1 METNLCRSFITC
13 LEWMRICVGFLLIA
27 WSGNEY
33 LHDLHCLLGVE
44 TNLCRI
50 FIDCLEWKCIS
61 AWSSLLAWVW
71 KRICVGSLLI
81 VWSGNESV
89 HEFYCLF
96 GVDANLCRIFIDC
109 LEWKWISTGSSLLP
123 YSENESVKDLHCL
136 FGVDRSCAWYLLL
149 VWSGNG
155 SMVDCI
161 ACLEWKR
168 ICAGFVLLAWSVN
181 EYVQVIYCLCMSV
194 SALWIQ
200 LFCLI
205 PAYYVLVTSY
215 ALDFQRHMLWSSTL
229 CSMNWSERLL
239 FPLLIF
245 MVLFTIT
252 VYNYLSKLSGRNI
265 V

>member
-1 METNLCRSFITC
+1 MIIHWLCYCTAVSMLSFLPVIFC
-13 LEWMRICVGFLLIA
+13 GLLEL
-27 WSGNEY
+27 
-33 LHDLHCLLGVE
+33 
-44 TNLCRI
+44 
-50 FIDCLEWKCIS
+50 
-61 AWSSLLAWVW
+61 

-81 VWSGNESV
+81 VWSGNEYLQDLHCFLTVKANLWWICIACLEWTEAV
-89 HEFYCLF
+89 HGIYCLF
-96 GVDANLCRIFIDC
+96 GVETDL
-109 LEWKWISTGSSLLP
+109 WWI
-123 YSENESVKDLHCL
+123 
-136 FGVDRSCAWYLLL
+136 
-149 VWSGNG
+149 
-155 SMVDCI
+155 CI

-245 MVLFTIT
+245 VVLFTIT